1 MSFVFAEINSY
12 LRAMLAVLTTVDTT
26 DLLAALRTYDSMSA
40 MLTDNASNAT
50 DGVQAGQSITEL
62 A

>member
-1 MSFVFAEINSY
+1 MSFVFAAINSY

-26 DLLAALRTYDSMSA
+26 DLSAALRTYDSMSA
-40 MLTDNASNAT
+40 TLTDNASNAT
-50 DGVQAGQSITEL
+50 DGVQAEQSITEL

>member
-1 MSFVFAEINSY
+1 MSFVFAAINSY

-26 DLLAALRTYDSMSA
+26 DLSAALRTYDSMSA

-50 DGVQAGQSITEL
+50 DGVQEEQSITEL